1 MASLAR
7 EGTNRWRIL
16 FLEDGVRKTIRL
28 PEGLDKRSA
37 QTVKVKVENLLAC
50 KLANL
55 PIPQDVATWLAGL
68 SDDVYDRLARVGLV
82 AARQRLTVAGF
93 VSDWLKEAPKRG
105 VKIATVTATRVGVS
119 YLVSFFGDKKINEVS
134 AEDATKYRD
143 YLLAKG
149 LRPATVQR
157 RIGHARQVFTDA
169 VRQGLVTRNPFQDM
183 RISGGNPQERRH
195 YVPLAEVT
203 QIIAACPNCHWR
215 LLVALSRFAGLR
227 VPSEALS
234 LRWQD
239 VNWEAGRLRVPS
251 PKTERAGKP
260 YRMVPIFAL
269 LRPYLDEAWQ
279 AAQEGDDYIFPQA
292 WRDRAQGKNGWINC
306 NLRTQ
311 FLRIIKRA
319 GLEPWP
325 RPWHNMRASCESDLA
340 TAFPLAVVTRW
351 LGNTPSVAL
360 QHYVDPTDDS
370 FERAKTWTPSEV
382 GTESGTAKRGNTLQG
397 AEERTR
403 GKTGSDVQSITC
415 DNMPTSANT
424 LDGRWPTRTA
434 DFHLVRVAL

>member
-37 QTVKVKVENLLAC
+37 QTVKTRVENLLAC

-82 AARQRLTVAGF
+82 AARQKLTVAGF
-93 VSDWLKEAPKRG
+93 VADWLKEAPKRG
-105 VKIATVTATRVGVS
+105 VTISTAETLRAGVS
-119 YLVSFFGDKKINEVS
+119 DLVSCLGDKRLDAVS
-134 AEDATKYRD
+134 PEDAAKYRD
-143 YLLAKG
+143 YLPAKN
-149 LRPATVQR
+149 LRPATIQR
-157 RIGHARQVFTDA
+157 RIMYARQVFADA
-169 VRQGLVTRNPFQDM
+169 VRQGLVTRNPFQGM
-183 RISGGNPQERRH
+183 RVSGGNPQDRRR
-195 YVPLAEVT
+195 YVPLAEVS

-239 VNWEAGRLRVPS
+239 VNWETGRLCVPS
-251 PKTERAGKP
+251 PKTARVGKP
-260 YRMVPIFAL
+260 YRVIPIFPSL
-269 LRPYLDEAWQ
+269 LPYLDEAWQ

-292 WRDRAQGKNGWINC
+292 WRARAQGKNGWRNC

-325 RPWHNMRASCESDLA
+325 RLWHNMRASCESDLA

-360 QHYVDPTDDS
+360 QHYVDPTDES
-370 FERAKTWTPSEV
+370 FERARTWTP
-382 GTESGTAKRGNTLQG
+382 GGNPAQNP
-397 AEERTR
+397 A
-403 GKTGSDVQSITC
+403 Q
-415 DNMPTSANT
+415 
-424 LDGRWPTRTA
+424 
-434 DFHLVRVAL
+434 